1 MRLVLNRLPY
11 RSLQRLLA
19 FVIGLHNAEEA
30 VTAAAYL
37 PRVREII
44 ERIPALREA
53 GVGAPSLPRLYLALV
68 VVTLV
73 PALIIAWATTG
84 HDSPVKRQIV
94 AFITAA
100 LLWNVFLPHLSAIV
114 VLRGYAPGSLTALA
128 VNLPFCVY
136 FFRRSSRDGMLT
148 RSQIAITL
156 IVGLILLVIAP
167 LLLLF

>member
-1 MRLVLNRLPY
+1 MLLSRLSY
-11 RSLQRLLA
+11 RSLQRLMA
-19 FVIGLHNAEEA
+19 IVIALHNAEEA
-30 VTAAAYL
+30 VTADAYL

-44 ERIPALREA
+44 GRIPALRDA
-53 GVGAPSLPRLYLALV
+53 DVAPPSLPRLYLALV

-84 HDSPVKRQIV
+84 RDSFVKRQLV
-94 AFITAA
+94 AFIAAA
-100 LLWNVFLPHLSAIV
+100 LLWNVFLPHLSAIL

-148 RSQIAITL
+148 RSQVAITL
-156 IVGLILLVIAP
+156 VVGLFLLVIVP
-167 LLLLF
+167 LLLLV